1 MNKRIA
7 HGMIFVPLLC
17 LLLAL
22 LAFAP
27 VWTWQHD
34 AQPPIEEA
42 ASEPVKTPC
51 PPGVERPGSS
61 C

>member
-51 PPGVERPGSS
+51 PWS
-61 C
+61 